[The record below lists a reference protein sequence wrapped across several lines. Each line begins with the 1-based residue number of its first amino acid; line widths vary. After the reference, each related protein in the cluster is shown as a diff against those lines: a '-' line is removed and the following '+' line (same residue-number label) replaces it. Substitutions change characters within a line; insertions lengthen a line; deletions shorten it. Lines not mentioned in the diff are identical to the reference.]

1 MKSFTKFFTIAVLLA
16 VFFTGAPA
24 LLAQETGLV
33 TIQSSHPFDQTV
45 EMLRKMV
52 AQNEMMV
59 LSEIN
64 HGKILSMTGLKL
76 NGLSLFIGNP
86 TVGKKLFSANKG
98 VGVAVPIRVNV
109 FQDTDGKTYV
119 NYVKPSRQLAPF
131 GNDQVTMI
139 ARMLD
144 QKLQMLTSMLA
155 K

>member
-1 MKSFTKFFTIAVLLA
+1 MKSFTKLFTAVLMVA
-16 VFFTGAPA
+16 VMFSGSQA
-24 LLAQETGLV
+24 LFAQDAGLV
-33 TIQSSHPFDQTV
+33 TIQSNSSFDKTV

-86 TVGKKLFSANKG
+86 TVGKKLFTANKG
-98 VGVAVPIRVNV
+98 VGVAVPVRVNIYE
-109 FQDTDGKTYV
+109 DNNGKTYV

-131 GNDQVTMI
+131 SNDQVKMV

-144 QKLQMLTSMLA
+144 QKLEMLTSMLA